1 MPDRPR
7 FNLERFPPT
16 FTAYFAD
23 RIRDWHLLFPA
34 EQNYMER
41 LFGLLER
48 AEQREVQALFAPLRK
63 LEARMGVNEKT
74 WKAGEFTLEHVD
86 FLNRSPY
93 NAEWRGEISRIFSH
107 LDPVLDEEIAR
118 TGRRRVTIVLS
129 PSELP

>member
-48 AEQREVQALFAPLRK
+48 AEQRGAQALFAPLRK
-63 LEARMGVNEKT
+63 LEARMGVKEKR
-74 WKAGEFTLEHVD
+74 WKAGGFTLDIFD
-86 FLNRSPY
+86 FLT
-93 NAEWRGEISRIFSH
+93 
-107 LDPVLDEEIAR
+107 R
-118 TGRRRVTIVLS
+118 T
-129 PSELP
+129 PSTPDGAGTRPP